1 MKDKLQLTIVSP
13 EKQLFQGEVKRVTVP
28 GIKGSFSILPNHA
41 PIISTLAKG
50 KLAYI
55 PMSGEEQIL
64 DIEGGVVELNDNNI
78 SVCVS

>member
-1 MKDKLQLTIVSP
+1 MKEKLQLTIVSP

-28 GIKGSFSILPNHA
+28 GIKGAFSILPNHA

-55 PMSGEEQIL
+55 PTNEKEQIL
-64 DIEGGVVELNDNNI
+64 NIEGGVVELNDNNI
-78 SVCVS
+78 SVCVN

>member
-1 MKDKLQLTIVSP
+1 MKEKLQLTIVSP

-28 GIKGSFSILPNHA
+28 GIKGAFSILPNHA

-55 PMSGEEQIL
+55 PTNGMEQIL
-64 DIEGGVVELNDNNI
+64 NIEGGVVELNDNNI
-78 SVCVS
+78 SVCVN

>member
-1 MKDKLQLTIVSP
+1 MKEKLQLTIVSP